1 MYWLIFLIL
10 SFLCTI
16 LNPYVG
22 LFGLL
27 FILEFEVFWFLDEN
41 IQRASK
47 FTASYVEKSE
57 SKYSELFKKSGKGV
71 LNLWCILAVLF
82 FGFMTVLSL
91 VVWLFASGSL
101 FGTAREMTP
110 FVIFGE
116 ENKLLYARILLI
128 AGMIF
133 HFITMLL
140 VFTRRSAILK
150 MPREIKPWTSIII
163 KDENPNN
170 RIDNIRIKMGILPM
184 ILIITAGIIGML
196 NEYFGWLSF
205 VLHFMYL
212 LQVVII
218 ELVAAVL
225 LRLVKK
231 NEKIKQGFQYFVNYV
246 MDGTPYY
253 YIVLGIVWA
262 VTAVIVILQL
272 YLSLGYK
279 NDIFMIFS
287 LDAGTPAMVLSC
299 VAEVLAAGII
309 TKNMLSRRVKK
320 VEVKES
326 K

>member
-116 ENKLLYARILLI
+116 ENKMLYARILLI
-128 AGMIF
+128 VGMIF

-140 VFTRRSAILK
+140 VFTRRSEWNVKCDCFLLTKIIYKGIIYHEILRLLTIK
-150 MPREIKPWTSIII
+150 KRFKDIHIKPI
-163 KDENPNN
+163 
-170 RIDNIRIKMGILPM
+170 
-184 ILIITAGIIGML
+184 A
-196 NEYFGWLSF
+196 
-205 VLHFMYL
+205 
-212 LQVVII
+212 
-218 ELVAAVL
+218 
-225 LRLVKK
+225 
-231 NEKIKQGFQYFVNYV
+231 
-246 MDGTPYY
+246 
-253 YIVLGIVWA
+253 
-262 VTAVIVILQL
+262 
-272 YLSLGYK
+272 YK
-279 NDIFMIFS
+279 N
-287 LDAGTPAMVLSC
+287 
-299 VAEVLAAGII
+299 
-309 TKNMLSRRVKK
+309 
-320 VEVKES
+320 
-326 K
+326 